1 MNSPTTPPEG
11 AQITTTL
18 AGRVT
23 DESGASVAGARIT
36 AQNGSATTDANG
48 LFFIS
53 NASVP
58 SDRTFIL
65 AKKAGYFDGARA
77 AIPTSNGV
85 TYMQIML
92 ASDAPIGSINAATGG
107 TVNLAAGGSITLP
120 PGGVVTSSGASYT
133 GSVSVSAEHLD
144 PGNGNFANLFAGDLT
159 GQQTDGSQT
168 ELQSYGVI
176 IAELHGSSGETLQ
189 PASGSPATLT
199 MPIAAAEQAT
209 APASIPLWYFD
220 ENLGMWK
227 EEGTATKQGNSYVGT
242 VAHFSFWN
250 YDMQCPYGTITGTIV
265 CNDVPI
271 PGVVVN
277 LGALVEGGQPYV
289 VTDGSGRFT
298 VRVVANSKLVI
309 LQVLANENNGIYWT
323 NTPIVENVPAN
334 VTTDVG
340 QIALSSP
347 CPSYMTGT
355 LKGCNNTPIPGM
367 VLASWNGGMSY
378 IFTTNGQFRLTAP
391 SGDVVT
397 LAATAA
403 SGDVAQPQ
411 TVTAGAQGAY
421 IPVPDIVACNSQND
435 IKIDISG
442 TFNGTA
448 MTFSPDDSKL
458 AVAASNGRD
467 VILLD
472 VATGTTTATLTSAFT
487 NIIRMPPQNY
497 GQTGKVEFSADGGT
511 ILTFETYGGF
521 NIWKSDGSRVTPSTI
536 QANSACL
543 MRDGLSVI
551 GSDNTHG
558 TFQYTI
564 ASATYSAS
572 FAIPDSYT
580 EVIGIAGNGS
590 QFVVTASSKA
600 YRWDIGANAKVSS
613 FALPVS
619 HDSSSSGTHVSFDGN
634 ILGIE
639 SNTMSFFNTQTGSTI
654 STSNINP
661 SYGISFGIDPDD
673 AHFIGQYQSG
683 MGNTVGLFNMTDGT
697 PSHLFDAPAS
707 FGNSSG
713 VAISHDGKLA
723 AAAYPSEIRIWNVQ

>member
-1 MNSPTTPPEG
+1 
-11 AQITTTL
+11 
-18 AGRVT
+18 
-23 DESGASVAGARIT
+23 
-36 AQNGSATTDANG
+36 
-48 LFFIS
+48 
-53 NASVP
+53 
-58 SDRTFIL
+58 
-65 AKKAGYFDGARA
+65 
-77 AIPTSNGV
+77 
-85 TYMQIML
+85 
-92 ASDAPIGSINAATGG
+92 
-107 TVNLAAGGSITLP
+107 
-120 PGGVVTSSGASYT
+120 
-133 GSVSVSAEHLD
+133 
-144 PGNGNFANLFAGDLT
+144 
-159 GQQTDGSQT
+159 
-168 ELQSYGVI
+168 
-176 IAELHGSSGETLQ
+176 
-189 PASGSPATLT
+189 
-199 MPIAAAEQAT
+199 
-209 APASIPLWYFD
+209 
-220 ENLGMWK
+220 
-227 EEGTATKQGNSYVGT
+227 
-242 VAHFSFWN
+242 
-250 YDMQCPYGTITGTIV
+250 
-265 CNDVPI
+265 
-271 PGVVVN
+271 
-277 LGALVEGGQPYV
+277 
-289 VTDGSGRFT
+289 
-298 VRVVANSKLVI
+298 
-309 LQVLANENNGIYWT
+309 
-323 NTPIVENVPAN
+323 
-334 VTTDVG
+334 
-340 QIALSSP
+340 
-347 CPSYMTGT
+347 

-378 IFTTNGQFRLTAP
+378 VYTMNGQFRLTAP

-435 IKIDISG
+435 IKTDIAG

-472 VATGTTTATLTSAFT
+472 VASGTTTATLTSAFT

-543 MRDGLSVI
+543 MPDGLSVI

-590 QFVVTASSKA
+590 QFVVTASNKA
-600 YRWDIGANAKVSS
+600 YRWDIGTNAKVSS
-613 FALPVS
+613 FTLPVS
-619 HDSSSSGTHVSFDGN
+619 HDSSSNGTHVSFDGN